1 MRIDRDS
8 PVPYYEQLAAIL
20 RDLIR
25 SGQLTGRLPSWQD
38 LAAEY
43 DVADSTVRHSITIL
57 REEGLLVTRGGKGT
71 FVAR

>member
-1 MRIDRDS
+1 MKIDRDS

-20 RDLIR
+20 RDLIQA
-25 SGQLTGRLPSWQD
+25 GKLAGRLPSWQD

-43 DVADSTVRHSITIL
+43 DIADSTVRHAISIL
-57 REEGLLVTRGGKGT
+57 REEGLVVTRGGKGT